1 MPPRSW
7 HLRCFKHVGGSCTL
21 KISILDSSGQRRL
34 VLEGTLS
41 APWTEELRTAWTTA
55 NAGLQ
60 NRRLIVDLK
69 NVTAITQDGEN
80 TILKLMSEGAKF
92 RSRGVLTKHVLR
104 ELSRKHRRNASQKID
119 VLHAGMEEPKKTK

>member
-1 MPPRSW
+1 
-7 HLRCFKHVGGSCTL
+7 
-21 KISILDSSGQRRL
+21 

-41 APWTEELRTAWTTA
+41 APWTDELRTAWTTA

-60 NRRLIVDLK
+60 NRKLIVDLK

-80 TILKLMSEGAKF
+80 AILKLMSEGAKF

-104 ELSRKHRRNASQKID
+104 ELSRKYRRSTSRKID
-119 VLHAGMEEPKKTK
+119 VLHPRTEEPKSTK